1 MAKAGVA
8 YGSADLTTSLR
19 RDVVMT
25 SPFDSRHSPHGL
37 FTLITVISKLFDN
50 DKLSLAHSHRSLL
63 LLGVLVN

>member
-25 SPFDSRHSPHGL
+25 SPFDSPHGL
-37 FTLITVISKLFDN
+37 F
-50 DKLSLAHSHRSLL
+50 
-63 LLGVLVN
+63 VNHCYK